1 MADSIEEFKEQYPSL
16 DSYWRSI
23 ILFGRNSASYKF
35 SFGKSLLEI
44 ALTGKS
50 DITLEELA
58 VPFSRHICEHIA
70 TAPRQATSQQSR
82 FLQACKDFN
91 AGKVTYQKL
100 IDITVSLGFNNV
112 VDAFHIVNNGAVPVE
127 FYKKDYQPRSKKI
140 ILTDNIFELLETPY
154 AGNFAAETEA
164 RWNLVE
170 TSWELGISRN
180 LLNVRYDDAS
190 EILYMDTSFKRKDVT
205 SARGALNGYQ
215 KGKCFYCFDD
225 INVSDV
231 ESNTCDVDHFF
242 PHALQPFFPDVNL
255 DGVWNLVL
263 ACPNCN
269 RGEDGKFAR
278 VPATKYL
285 TRLHKRNEF
294 LISSH
299 HPLRETIMKQTGMT
313 ETARRSFLAMVDQRA
328 IDALIHRWD
337 TPQKAPA
344 TF

>member
-16 DSYWRSI
+16 ESYFRSI
-23 ILFGRNSASYKF
+23 ILFGRNVASYKF
-35 SFGKSLLEI
+35 ALAKSLMDI
-44 ALTGKS
+44 AQTGKTI
-50 DITLEELA
+50 ITLEELA
-58 VPFSRHICEHIA
+58 VPFSKHICEHIA
-70 TAPRQATSQQSR
+70 TAPKQATSQQSR

-91 AGKVTYQKL
+91 ENTITYQQL
-100 IDITVSLGFNNV
+100 IDTTVALGFNNV
-112 VDAFHIVNNGAVPVE
+112 IDAFHTVNGSAIPVE

-140 ILTDNIFELLETPY
+140 ILTDDIYKLLETPY
-154 AGNFAAETEA
+154 AGNFVVETES

-170 TSWELGISRN
+170 KSWELGISRN
-180 LLNVRYDDAS
+180 LLNVRYDDES
-190 EILYMDTSFKRKDVT
+190 KILFVDPSFKRKDVT

-225 INVSDV
+225 INVSDD
-231 ESNTCDVDHFF
+231 ENNTCDVDHFF
-242 PHALQPFFPDVNL
+242 PHALQPIFPDVNL

-263 ACPNCN
+263 ACPDCN
-269 RGEDGKFAR
+269 RGEDGKFAK

-285 TRLHKRNEF
+285 ARLHKRNEF

-299 HPLRETIMKQTGMT
+299 HPLRETIMRQTGMT
-313 ETARRSFLAMVDQRA
+313 ESARRSFLTMVDQRA
-328 IDALIHRWD
+328 IDLLIHRWD